1 LNAENVVLGFQV
13 TLISVLHVEQVL
25 LTRDMTVLIVA
36 RKRVSMPVSA
46 LRAARLSNN
55 KIG

>member
-1 LNAENVVLGFQV
+1 MNAENVVLGFQA

-36 RKRVSMPVSA
+36 QKRVSMPVSA

>member
-1 LNAENVVLGFQV
+1 MNAENAVLGFQV

-25 LTRDMTVLIVA
+25 LTMDMTVLIVA
-36 RKRVSMPVSA
+36 QKRVLMPVSA

-55 KIG
+55 KPG

>member
-1 LNAENVVLGFQV
+1 LNAENAVLGFQV

-25 LTRDMTVLIVA
+25 LTMDMTVLIVA
-36 RKRVSMPVSA
+36 QKRVLMPVSA

-55 KIG
+55 KPG